1 MPEVP
6 SPSVPGPEAYMIKR
20 CPSLYHQALCAAAAA
35 GLPMNIHSPL
45 APPVKPARF
54 ALIVKERVS
63 AVNPVWEK
71 YPLVAMSM
79 E

>member
-1 MPEVP
+1 
-6 SPSVPGPEAYMIKR
+6 
-20 CPSLYHQALCAAAAA
+20 
-35 GLPMNIHSPL
+35 MNIHSPL

-79 E
+79 EWSRHALLRFSSSLRGVRLIATRRSFSRAAN